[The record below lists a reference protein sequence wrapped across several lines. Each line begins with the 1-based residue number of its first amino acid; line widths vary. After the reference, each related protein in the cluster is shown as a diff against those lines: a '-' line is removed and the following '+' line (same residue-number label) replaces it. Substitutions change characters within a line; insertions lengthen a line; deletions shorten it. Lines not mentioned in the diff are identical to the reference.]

1 MEEAVSG
8 KPWLIDDIK
17 KELNGEKIKEKTNK
31 EKLEIIKEHYNLEIE
46 QKGEYIGIREMRK
59 HVCWYLKNL
68 KNSSEIREKINKLE
82 TVKEVINTLK
92 EYFNNI

>member
-17 KELNGEKIKEKTNK
+17 KELNGGKIIEKTNK
-31 EKLEIIKEHYNLEIE
+31 EKLEIIKEHYNLEIM

-68 KNSSEIREKINKLE
+68 KNSSEIREKVNKLE
-82 TVKEVINTLK
+82 TAKEVINTLG